1 MIVDT
6 DALAAARIEGRELV
20 HGKLRWKVVAL
31 PASMHLDPAVRAK
44 LDAFRRAGGHVV
56 DAGDEAALATR
67 VGQILPPAM
76 SVVGGGPHPI
86 RVAHRM
92 TSEGEVYFVMNDSA
106 EPWTGKVALRN
117 AASGGIMSWNPE
129 KDRASSVACNADGSI
144 NLSFAPWSAI
154 ILSL

>member
-20 HGKLRWKVVAL
+20 HGKLRWKVVVL
-31 PASMHLDPAVRAK
+31 PASTHLNPAIRAK

-56 DAGDEAALATR
+56 EAGDEVALAAR

-86 RVAHRM
+86 RIAHRM
-92 TSEGEVYFVMNDSA
+92 TSEGEGYFGMNDAA

-117 AASGGIMSWNPE
+117 AASGGIMSWDPE
-129 KDRASSVACNADGSI
+129 KDCASPVARNADGSI
-144 NLSFAPWSAI
+144 DLSFAPWSAI

>member
-1 MIVDT
+1 MIVDA
-6 DALAAARIEGRELV
+6 DALAAARIEGGELL

-31 PASMHLDPAVRAK
+31 PASTRLDPAIRAK

-76 SVVGGGPHPI
+76 SVVGGGPHPL

-106 EPWTGKVALRN
+106 EPWSGKVALRT
-117 AASGGIMSWNPE
+117 AVSGGIMSWDPE
-129 KDRASSVACNADGSI
+129 KDCASPVACNADGSI

>member
-1 MIVDT
+1 MIVDA
-6 DALAAARIEGRELV
+6 DALAAARIEGGELV

-31 PASMHLDPAVRAK
+31 PASTRLDPAIRAK

-76 SVVGGGPHPI
+76 SVVGNGPHPL

-106 EPWTGKVALRN
+106 APWTGKVALRN
-117 AASGGIMSWNPE
+117 PASNIMSWDPE
-129 KDRASSVACNADGSI
+129 KDRASPVARNADGSI
-144 NLSFAPWSAI
+144 DLSFAPWSAI

>member
-1 MIVDT
+1 MIVDA

-20 HGKLRWKVVAL
+20 HGKLRWKIVAL
-31 PASMHLDPAVRAK
+31 PASMHLNPAIHAK
-44 LDAFRRAGGHVV
+44 LDAFRRAGGLVV
-56 DAGDEAALATR
+56 DAGDESALATW

-76 SVVGGGPHPI
+76 SVVGNGPHPI

-117 AASGGIMSWNPE
+117 PASNIMSWNPE
-129 KDRASSVACNADGSI
+129 KDCASPVARNADGSI